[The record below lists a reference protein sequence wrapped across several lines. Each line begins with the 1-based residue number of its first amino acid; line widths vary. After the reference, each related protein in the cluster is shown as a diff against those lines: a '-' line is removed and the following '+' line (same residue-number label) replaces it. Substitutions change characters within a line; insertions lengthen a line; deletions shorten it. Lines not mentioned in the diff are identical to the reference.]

1 MNSISIISISWNA
14 DEVTSIENEKYFFVW
29 GIWGA
34 NLVLIFTKNSLNLS
48 VINILSV
55 TFIFF
60 ILSLFGKSELSFAFP
75 ITSSIILLIIL
86 ISYFNLRSWIW
97 KYVFQKVFKFFPK
110 RFCFAFPR
118 LLQFF
123 SLKIPRKA
131 FVSFWR
137 FFISF
142 VDCEFEDFV
151 LNFILISGKAISY
164 SAGNHFMQYQG

>member
-14 DEVTSIENEKYFFVW
+14 DEVTSIENQKYFFVW

-48 VINILSV
+48 EINILSV
-55 TFIFF
+55 TFIFL
-60 ILSLFGKSELSFAFP
+60 ILSLFGKSELYFVFP
-75 ITSSIILLIIL
+75 ITSSIVLLIIL
-86 ISYFNLRSWIW
+86 ISYFHLRSWLW
-97 KYVFQKVFKFFPK
+97 KYVFKKVFKFFPK
-110 RFCFAFPR
+110 IFSFAFPR

-123 SLKIPRKA
+123 SLKIPCKA
-131 FVSFWR
+131 FASFWR

-151 LNFILISGKAISY
+151 LNFISISEKAISY
-164 SAGNHFMQYQG
+164 ATGNHFTQYQG